1 MFISHKPPLN
11 KWTDTDNHQRLVQL
25 MVECSE
31 RVHQALVQAEFRQL
45 ADIVGMGADGEDT
58 KGIDA
63 VAERAAL
70 EFLSTAHPDMNIL
83 SEEAGYI
90 ERGSKLTAVI
100 DPIDSTINATN
111 LPVFDAPKPDD
122 LAERAT
128 ALEVNQHLYGY
139 PYFAFS
145 IGIFQNGQPVAGC
158 VRNLP
163 TAEVFTV
170 VRGRPVELDGVPV
183 KGSGQQSITG
193 ARIGFVRPETTT
205 ALRAIEPILVG
216 AATRVRISG
225 CSALDLALVA
235 SGILDC
241 VINPNRISPRGYG
254 EKIVD
259 YAGAWPM
266 LLQSGGVLTH
276 NNGSPVPGELDLSNR
291 TPILAA
297 TTPELHA
304 ALVRMIDGANW
315 EELEDGSERPV

>member
-1 MFISHKPPLN
+1 LPQEAIPRELI
-11 KWTDTDNHQRLVQL
+11 RL
-25 MVECSE
+25 MIECSE
-31 RVHQALVQAEFRQL
+31 QVHQALLRAEFRQL
-45 ADIVGMGADGEDT
+45 ASVVGMGADGEHT

-70 EFLSTAHPDMNIL
+70 GYLTNAKPAMNVL

-90 ERGSKLTAVI
+90 ERGSALTAVI
-100 DPIDSTINATN
+100 DPIDSTINATA
-111 LPVFDAPKPDD
+111 LPVFDEPDPED

-145 IGIFQNGQPVAGC
+145 IGIFHDGQPIAGC

-170 VRGRPVELDGVPV
+170 VLGQSVELDGVPV
-183 KGSGQQSITG
+183 KGSGQTSIAG
-193 ARIGFVRPETTT
+193 ARIGFVRPETPT
-205 ALRAIEPILVG
+205 ALRAIEPFLVG
-216 AATRVRISG
+216 TSTRVRISG

-235 SGILDC
+235 SGVLDG
-241 VINPNRISPRGYG
+241 VVNPNRVSPRGYG

-266 LLQSGGVLTH
+266 LLQSGGVLSR
-276 NNGSPVPGELDLSNR
+276 NDGSPLPPDLDLSTR

-297 TTPELHA
+297 ATPELHA
-304 ALVRMIDGANW
+304 SLVAMIDQADWKEVG
-315 EELEDGSERPV
+315 DGGGRPV